1 MKILFENNTKE
12 AEIFLSLIDDEVKK
26 KIAKCLF
33 IDGLT
38 NEATAEVV
46 DYSTSSIAKWKME
59 ILKDCIKILV
69 GEKVSNK
76 F

>member
-1 MKILFENNTKE
+1 MKILFENNTEE
-12 AEIFLSLIDDEVKK
+12 AEIFLSLIDDKVKK

-33 IDGLT
+33 IDGMT
-38 NEATAEVV
+38 NEATAEAV

-59 ILKDCIKILV
+59 ILKDCIKILIRN
-69 GEKVSNK
+69 KISNK